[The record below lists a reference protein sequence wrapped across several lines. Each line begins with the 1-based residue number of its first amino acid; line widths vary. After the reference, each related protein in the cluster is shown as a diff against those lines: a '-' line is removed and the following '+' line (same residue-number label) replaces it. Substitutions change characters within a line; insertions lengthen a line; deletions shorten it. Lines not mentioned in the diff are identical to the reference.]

1 MYIGFDVSLMNETK
15 RHAAFLDVQHEHYP
29 NARALELARS
39 CSTLCSPVLWR
50 WGGSFIDLTAILD
63 TLSIF
68 ENDNDVET
76 SLAATSLLVSL
87 QTRKFVTFLVFS
99 GREYEYSD
107 F

>member
-1 MYIGFDVSLMNETK
+1 MSTIPT
-15 RHAAFLDVQHEHYP
+15 HEHL
-29 NARALELARS
+29 NLLVHVVLFAL
-39 CSTLCSPVLWR
+39 PVLWR